1 MASSYDPDLTALGPD
16 AVCDVKRQG
25 APDNAAPQDADMRS
39 IESVPPPFNTI
50 GPVVIIGAGVGGC
63 AAALAL
69 QRAGVQVLVF
79 EKDAGPDVRRQ
90 GYGMTLQT
98 SPALRELGVL
108 DAVVAGNT
116 TSSAHFMFAPDGSF
130 TGYFGDPIPSGAAAA
145 AAALPDPD
153 RPRRPGGIPFNVRI
167 PRDALRAILLSR
179 LAPGTVTWGRR
190 LVGFE
195 CCADG
200 RGVDVRLGGTDAAGG
215 AALGAAGGAA
225 GAAVQEEKEEVVV
238 RACVLVGADGVRSR
252 VRRCMRET
260 PPPEG
265 FKLSPP
271 ATATG
276 AGEGSGSGGGGGGL
290 SYMGVTLILGLSRLQ
305 PCPALL
311 DRR

>member
-1 MASSYDPDLTALGPD
+1 MASSCDPESAI
-16 AVCDVKRQG
+16 
-25 APDNAAPQDADMRS
+25 PQDVDMRS
-39 IESVPPPFNTI
+39 SEPVPPPFNTI

-69 QRAGVQVLVF
+69 QRAGVQVAVF

-116 TSSAHFMFAPDGSF
+116 TSSAHFMFAPDGSV

-145 AAALPDPD
+145 AAALPDPE
-153 RPRRPGGIPFNVRI
+153 RPRRPGGVPFNVRI

-200 RGVDVRLGGTDAAGG
+200 RGVNVRLGATEA
-215 AALGAAGGAA
+215 AA
-225 GAAVQEEKEEVVV
+225 GAAAMEGAEEEEEVL
-238 RACVLVGADGVRSR
+238 RACILVGADGVRSR

-265 FKLSPP
+265 FKMLP
-271 ATATG
+271 AAVA
-276 AGEGSGSGGGGGGL
+276 AGSSSSSSSGGLSSVGGL
-290 SYMGVTLILGLSRLQ
+290 SYMGVTLILGLSRMQ
-305 PCPALL
+305 PCPPLL